1 MGEILAR
8 AASSLRSIPSLLCTG
23 VQAIRRMYVYGSK
36 NICKNCSKSC
46 FKTLK
51 ISFSVS
57 LLSFEYKLG
66 VMKFLKCGTFPNSCI
81 KNNLTSHSVTGRYLY
96 VIHEL

>member
-1 MGEILAR
+1 MGQKISEN
-8 AASSLRSIPSLLCTG
+8 
-23 VQAIRRMYVYGSK
+23 Y
-36 NICKNCSKSC
+36 SKSC

-57 LLSFEYKLG
+57 LLRSEYKLG
-66 VMKFLKCGTFPNSCI
+66 VMNFLKCGTFPNSCI
-81 KNNLTSHSVTGRYLY
+81 KNNQTPHSLTGRYLY